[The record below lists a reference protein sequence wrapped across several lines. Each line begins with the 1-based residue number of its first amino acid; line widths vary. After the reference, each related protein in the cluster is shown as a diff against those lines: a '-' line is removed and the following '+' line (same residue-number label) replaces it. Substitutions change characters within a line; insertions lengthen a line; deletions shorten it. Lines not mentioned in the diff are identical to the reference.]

1 MVQAHDALT
10 RTLTLGRNGKVDRTV
25 RVVGE
30 DAMAPPA
37 PERIDLFGSSRTLL
51 LWAGLLAGA
60 LMALAFI
67 LRPLVDADCPAL
79 SGDQATS
86 AAERPLRPGEGVPTP
101 PDGYARRQRAGR
113 IRVRSG
119 TWHAGECD
127 TAPET
132 GAVSSGGG

>member
-25 RVVGE
+25 QVVGE

-67 LRPLVDADCPAL
+67 LRPL
-79 SGDQATS
+79 
-86 AAERPLRPGEGVPTP
+86 
-101 PDGYARRQRAGR
+101 ARR
-113 IRVRSG
+113 
-119 TWHAGECD
+119 
-127 TAPET
+127 
-132 GAVSSGGG
+132 